1 MACRLIASGSVA
13 KGSTRPAEALLEQ
26 SQTLLS
32 WLRTRSETDFSAPSV
47 LPGWDVRTLTG
58 HLVLIHSA
66 LATALDQ
73 PSRAVP
79 IPLHEWVRRFS
90 LIPQRGHEEQRS
102 RAAAVDPAGPRT
114 GGELLSEL
122 ARAVDTLS
130 DRLLGSAA
138 LPQVL
143 DTQVGASSL
152 GDVVSSRVVEVVVHA
167 DDLSRSFPDAAPV
180 TLHRRALSVCSRTLT
195 SVLSGLHPGRS
206 IEVRVPPFA
215 AVQCG
220 IGEPGPTHTRGTP
233 PNVVETDPV
242 TFFRLATG
250 RMAWAEAMHSGRVA
264 ASGLRADLSEALP
277 LLS

>member
-1 MACRLIASGSVA
+1 MASRLIASGPVA

-26 SQTLLS
+26 SRTLLS
-32 WLRTRSETDFSAPSV
+32 WLRMRSETHFSAQSV

-90 LIPQRGHEEQRS
+90 LIQQPGHEEQRS
-102 RAAAVDPAGPRT
+102 RAAVAPTGPRT
-114 GGELLSEL
+114 GAELLSEL

-143 DTQVGASSL
+143 DTPVGASSL

-167 DDLSRSFPDAAPV
+167 DDLSRSFPDAVPV
-180 TLHRRALSVCSRTLT
+180 TLHPRALSVCSRTLT
-195 SVLSGLHPGRS
+195 SVLAGLHPGRS

-215 AVQCG
+215 AVQCS

-250 RMAWAEAMHSGRVA
+250 RMAWAEGMHSGRVS